1 MAVQAPPQRLAT
13 GRGGRAERQAKRAGA
28 AAQQR
33 QRRLDR
39 DRIGGHAPQGAAERQ
54 ELGGTPARRGRV
66 AATEGVAG
74 PPAEVPSLRPER
86 PGLAHQVRG
95 NRSGGDGDAEDS
107 GTRTGTAGVPARLT
121 GRPRGG
127 AR

>member
-1 MAVQAPPQRLAT
+1 MADQAPPQRLAT
-13 GRGGRAERQAKRAGA
+13 GRGGRDERQAERADA
-28 AAQQR
+28 AAPQR

-66 AATEGVAG
+66 AATEDVAG
-74 PPAEVPSLRPER
+74 PPAEVPSVLPER
-86 PGLAHQVRG
+86 PGLAHQARL

-107 GTRTGTAGVPARLT
+107 GTTTGPAGFTARLT

-127 AR
+127 SR

>member
-13 GRGGRAERQAKRAGA
+13 GCGGKAERQAERASA

-39 DRIGGHAPQGAAERQ
+39 DRISGHAPQGAAERD
-54 ELGGTPARRGRV
+54 EPGGTPARLGQV
-66 AATEGVAG
+66 AATEGVEG
-74 PPAEVPSLRPER
+74 PPADVPSLLPER
-86 PGLAHQVRG
+86 PGLANEARL

-107 GTRTGTAGVPARLT
+107 GARPGPAGFPARLT
-121 GRPRGG
+121 GRPRGA